1 MNELAVYIEERV
13 STMIGKFA
21 TSKAGHDKDKL
32 YVIVSAD
39 EKYVYLADGK
49 YKTAGSPKK
58 KGIKHIQIINETVGE
73 ELLDCIMKKEPHID
87 DAIKYAIKQKLT
99 F

>member
-1 MNELAVYIEERV
+1 
-13 STMIGKFA
+13 MIGNFA

-49 YKTAGSPKK
+49 YKMFDSPKK
-58 KGIKHIQIINETVGE
+58 KAIKHIQIINETVGE
-73 ELLDCIMKKEPHID
+73 ELFQRIKNKEPHID
-87 DAIKYAIKQKLT
+87 VAIKYAIKQYLHSK
-99 F
+99 